1 MKKMKKQKN
10 GKHFTFYYYFNNLQ
24 EKKQKSMK
32 YKIIKK
38 LAEEKT
44 IETIINNIAKTND
57 DTLQD
62 LAQMLYLDLLE
73 KKDETIITLYEEK
86 KLQYFLTR
94 MVINSINSKTSRYYY
109 LYKKY
114 NDITD
119 EIENE
124 RQNRKY

>member
-1 MKKMKKQKN
+1 
-10 GKHFTFYYYFNNLQ
+10 
-24 EKKQKSMK
+24 MK
-32 YKIIKK
+32 YKIVEK
-38 LAEEKT
+38 LAEEKK
-44 IETIINNIAKTND
+44 IETIIKNVAKTDD

-73 KKDETIITLYEEK
+73 KNDETIISLYEEK

-114 NDITD
+114 NDITE

-124 RQNRKY
+124 R

>member
-1 MKKMKKQKN
+1 
-10 GKHFTFYYYFNNLQ
+10 
-24 EKKQKSMK
+24 MK
-32 YKIIKK
+32 YKIIEK
-38 LAEEKT
+38 LAKEKT

-73 KKDETIITLYEEK
+73 KKDETIITLYKEK
-86 KLQYFLTR
+86 KIQYFLTR

-124 RQNRKY
+124 R

>member
-1 MKKMKKQKN
+1 
-10 GKHFTFYYYFNNLQ
+10 
-24 EKKQKSMK
+24 MK
-32 YKIIKK
+32 YKIIKQ

-44 IETIINNIAKTND
+44 IETIINNVAKNND

-73 KKDETIITLYEEK
+73 KNDETIISLYQEK
-86 KLQYFLTR
+86 KLQFFLTR

-114 NDITD
+114 NDITE
-119 EIENE
+119 EIDNE
-124 RQNRKY
+124 R

>member
-1 MKKMKKQKN
+1 
-10 GKHFTFYYYFNNLQ
+10 
-24 EKKQKSMK
+24 MK
-32 YKIIKK
+32 YKIVEKIAQEKK
-38 LAEEKT
+38 
-44 IETIINNIAKTND
+44 IETIIKNVAKTDD

-73 KKDETIITLYEEK
+73 KNDETIISLYEEK

-114 NDITD
+114 NDLTE

-124 RQNRKY
+124 R

>member
-1 MKKMKKQKN
+1 
-10 GKHFTFYYYFNNLQ
+10 
-24 EKKQKSMK
+24 MK
-32 YKIIKK
+32 YKIVEKI
-38 LAEEKT
+38 AQEKT
-44 IETIINNIAKTND
+44 IETIIKNVAKTDD

-73 KKDETIITLYEEK
+73 KNDETIISLYEEK

-124 RQNRKY
+124 R

>member
-1 MKKMKKQKN
+1 
-10 GKHFTFYYYFNNLQ
+10 
-24 EKKQKSMK
+24 MK
-32 YKIIKK
+32 YKIVEK

-73 KKDETIITLYEEK
+73 KKDETIITLYKEK

-124 RQNRKY
+124 R

>member
-1 MKKMKKQKN
+1 
-10 GKHFTFYYYFNNLQ
+10 
-24 EKKQKSMK
+24 MK

-114 NDITD
+114 NDITE
-119 EIENE
+119 EIDNE
-124 RQNRKY
+124 R

>member
-1 MKKMKKQKN
+1 
-10 GKHFTFYYYFNNLQ
+10 
-24 EKKQKSMK
+24 MK
-32 YKIIKK
+32 YKIVEKI
-38 LAEEKT
+38 AQEKT
-44 IETIINNIAKTND
+44 IETIIKNVAKTDD

-73 KKDETIITLYEEK
+73 KNDETIISLYEEK

-114 NDITD
+114 NDLTE

-124 RQNRKY
+124 R

>member
-1 MKKMKKQKN
+1 
-10 GKHFTFYYYFNNLQ
+10 
-24 EKKQKSMK
+24 MK
-32 YKIIKK
+32 YKIIKQ

-44 IETIINNIAKTND
+44 IETIINNISKNND

-73 KKDETIITLYEEK
+73 KKDETIITLYQEK

-114 NDITD
+114 NDITE

-124 RQNRKY
+124 R

>member
-1 MKKMKKQKN
+1 
-10 GKHFTFYYYFNNLQ
+10 
-24 EKKQKSMK
+24 MK
-32 YKIIKK
+32 YKIVEKI
-38 LAEEKT
+38 AQEKT
-44 IETIINNIAKTND
+44 IETIIKNVAKTDD

-73 KKDETIITLYEEK
+73 KNDETIISLYKEK

-124 RQNRKY
+124 R

>member
-1 MKKMKKQKN
+1 
-10 GKHFTFYYYFNNLQ
+10 
-24 EKKQKSMK
+24 MK

-44 IETIINNIAKTND
+44 IETIIKNVAKTDD

-73 KKDETIITLYEEK
+73 KKDETIITLYQEK

-114 NDITD
+114 NDITE

-124 RQNRKY
+124 R

>member
-1 MKKMKKQKN
+1 
-10 GKHFTFYYYFNNLQ
+10 
-24 EKKQKSMK
+24 MK
-32 YKIIKK
+32 YKIIKQ

-44 IETIINNIAKTND
+44 IETIINNVAKNND

-73 KKDETIITLYEEK
+73 KKDETIITLYKEK
-86 KLQYFLTR
+86 KLQFFLTR

-114 NDITD
+114 NDITE
-119 EIENE
+119 EIDNE
-124 RQNRKY
+124 R